1 MKILALDTSNQPLT
15 VAVLVDGKMQASE
28 TLTTHKKHAE
38 FLLPVIEDL
47 VQKSGL
53 KPVDIDRVVVAVG
66 PGSYTGIRMAT
77 TFAKSFASTLDKE
90 LVAVSSL
97 LALALNVR
105 DEEVLINPIFDGR
118 NQNMFTGLYQWQNG
132 QLKTVVDDQH
142 TNVDD
147 WLKQL
152 ANIELPIVMVGET
165 DNFVGPYKDALGS
178 QIQVSQGLQNIPNA
192 ALLAEYG
199 QQLEPIK
206 NVDGLEPRYLR
217 LTKAEADWQAAHPNE
232 RGGNYVEKV

>member
-1 MKILALDTSNQPLT
+1 MKILALDTSNQPLS

-53 KPVDIDRVVVAVG
+53 TPVEIDRVVAAVG

-77 TFAKSFASTLDKE
+77 TFAKSFASTLNKE

-97 LALALNVR
+97 LTLALNIR
-105 DEEVLINPIFDGR
+105 AENVLINPIFDGR

-132 QLKTVVDDQH
+132 QLESVIADQH
-142 TNVDD
+142 TNVND
-147 WLKQL
+147 WLAQL
-152 ANIELPIVMVGET
+152 TALKLPIMMVGEI
-165 DNFVGPYKDALGS
+165 DNFVAPYQEALGD
-178 QIQVSQGLQNIPNA
+178 QIELATGLQNIPNA

-199 QQLEPIK
+199 QQLEPISE
-206 NVDGLEPRYLR
+206 VDGLEPRYLR
-217 LTKAEADWQAAHPNE
+217 LTKAEADWQAAHPDE

>member
-1 MKILALDTSNQPLT
+1 MKILALDTSNQPLS

-47 VQKSGL
+47 VSKSGL
-53 KPVDIDRVVVAVG
+53 QPAEIDRVVAAVG

-97 LALALNVR
+97 LALALNIR
-105 DEEVLINPIFDGR
+105 AENVLINPMFDGR

-132 QLKTVVDDQH
+132 QLKAVVEDQH
-142 TNVDD
+142 TNVND
-147 WLKQL
+147 WLDQL
-152 ANIELPIVMVGET
+152 TEFNLPIVMVGEI
-165 DNFVGPYKDALGS
+165 DNFVEPYQEILGDRV
-178 QIQVSQGLQNIPNA
+178 QVTEGLQNIPNA

-206 NVDGLEPRYLR
+206 NVDSLEPRYLR
-217 LTKAEADWQAAHPNE
+217 LTKAEADWQAAHPDE